1 LENKLA
7 EKIGVW
13 VQNGTA
19 NVGQINLSDEL
30 SRQESRNRQAI
41 LTKVRKFWIKDVLE
55 NSLNEKVITL
65 QVEERTDAVANPWNL
80 MLLTKS
86 KRKLNEEAISSDTSP
101 LSIFDEIGLGEILLI
116 MGEPGSGK
124 TITLLQLT
132 RDLIARAEKDE
143 KAPIPIVLNLS
154 SWMPSD
160 TASITNGD
168 GIENWLVEEL
178 NKKYF
183 IIKKIGK
190 AWVEK
195 QELCLLLDGLD
206 EVNPKYRS
214 NCVNALNIFQKE
226 RGTKMVVCSR
236 RKDYELLAR
245 KNRLHFQKGIS
256 LKSLNQEQ
264 VRDYLDSLN
273 IDLTVLRTL
282 IEEDSV
288 IQELSTSPLM
298 LNILILTYYGVSVD
312 DLPKANMIAEGRKQ
326 VFNNYIDRMFETS
339 RLVAYSQIQE
349 AKYGY
354 SKYQSKRWLSWLA
367 QRMMT
372 ENLSVFLIEDM
383 QPTWLQTKAERIA
396 YSVLIFLIFGLLGV
410 ITFAFLGEIYESYL
424 DVLPFALSLAQMG
437 VIGGLGWGMIGLSSN
452 PLRKI
457 ELVEKLRWS
466 YTATLATI
474 IGIALPLSIL
484 GVIFP
489 QVISDW
495 DKKLDLMLL
504 LFPILSKGMFIVS
517 ELDETETPNQGIW
530 DSARNAAKFALIGGF
545 INWLVYLLWA
555 MNRGIHEFEG
565 LSSLLLWLLLLIGVI
580 SLSILRSLEFGLESI
595 IRHFSLRVVLYFK
608 GFIPYDYS
616 QFLNNVAI
624 EHLFLFKVGGG
635 YTFIHRA
642 LMEHFAEIQET
653 QESVQ

>member
-1 LENKLA
+1 
-7 EKIGVW
+7 
-13 VQNGTA
+13 
-19 NVGQINLSDEL
+19 
-30 SRQESRNRQAI
+30 
-41 LTKVRKFWIKDVLE
+41 
-55 NSLNEKVITL
+55 
-65 QVEERTDAVANPWNL
+65 
-80 MLLTKS
+80 
-86 KRKLNEEAISSDTSP
+86 
-101 LSIFDEIGLGEILLI
+101 
-116 MGEPGSGK
+116 
-124 TITLLQLT
+124 
-132 RDLIARAEKDE
+132 
-143 KAPIPIVLNLS
+143 
-154 SWMPSD
+154 
-160 TASITNGD
+160 
-168 GIENWLVEEL
+168 
-178 NKKYF
+178 
-183 IIKKIGK
+183 
-190 AWVEK
+190 
-195 QELCLLLDGLD
+195 
-206 EVNPKYRS
+206 
-214 NCVNALNIFQKE
+214 
-226 RGTKMVVCSR
+226 
-236 RKDYELLAR
+236 
-245 KNRLHFQKGIS
+245 
-256 LKSLNQEQ
+256 
-264 VRDYLDSLN
+264 
-273 IDLTVLRTL
+273 
-282 IEEDSV
+282 
-288 IQELSTSPLM
+288 
-298 LNILILTYYGVSVD
+298 
-312 DLPKANMIAEGRKQ
+312 
-326 VFNNYIDRMFETS
+326 
-339 RLVAYSQIQE
+339 
-349 AKYGY
+349 
-354 SKYQSKRWLSWLA
+354 
-367 QRMMT
+367 
-372 ENLSVFLIEDM
+372 
-383 QPTWLQTKAERIA
+383 
-396 YSVLIFLIFGLLGV
+396 
-410 ITFAFLGEIYESYL
+410 
-424 DVLPFALSLAQMG
+424 
-437 VIGGLGWGMIGLSSN
+437 MIGLSSN